1 MRILPRKIRWVATAT
16 LIALGALAA
25 TPVMAADPWPS
36 RPIKLVSPFPPGGTT
51 DLLARILA
59 GPLAEALGQQVIVDN
74 RSGGGGS
81 IGTGIVAK
89 APPDGYSWVVVF
101 DTHAVNPVLI
111 PNLPF
116 DTRKDLDPVM
126 LVATGAMVIT
136 AHASQPYKTFSE
148 LVSAA
153 KSKPDTI
160 SFGSIG
166 SGSLAHLA
174 MTQMGAQAGFKM
186 VHVPY
191 KGGGPLTADAIA
203 GHVPI
208 AMGTSALMA
217 PHIKSGKIR
226 PLAVSSAQRDPS
238 LPDVPT
244 IAEQG
249 IPGFEALAWWGVFT
263 PAGTPKPIIERMNTE
278 IAKALQNPK
287 VKEQLSTRGMNL
299 RLSKPDELG
308 SFLNGE
314 MDRWA
319 KVVKEYKIRAGD

>member
-1 MRILPRKIRWVATAT
+1 MHPHIVSLKAT
-16 LIALGALAA
+16 LLATLFGAVALATNPA
-25 TPVMAADPWPS
+25 LAETWPS
-36 RPIKLVSPFPPGGTT
+36 KPIKLVSPFPPGGTT

-59 GPLAEALGQQVIVDN
+59 GPLATALGQQVIVDN

-89 APPDGYSWVVVF
+89 APPDGYTWVVVF
-101 DTHAVNPVLI
+101 DTHAVNPALI
-111 PNLPF
+111 PNIPF
-116 DTRKDLDPVM
+116 DTKKDLAPVM

-136 AHASQPYKTFSE
+136 AHKSQPYKTFGE
-148 LVSAA
+148 LIAAA
-153 KSKPDTI
+153 KAKPDTI

-174 MTQMGAQAGFKM
+174 MTQMGALADFKL

-217 PHIKSGKIR
+217 PHIKSGALR
-226 PLAVSSAQRDPS
+226 PLAVSSAERDPS

-244 IAEQG
+244 IIEAG
-249 IPGFEALAWWGVFT
+249 IPGFEALAWWGVFA
-263 PAGTPKPIIERMNTE
+263 PAGTPEPIIERMNAE
-278 IAKALQNPK
+278 MAKILQDPK
-287 VKEQLSTRGMNL
+287 VKEQLSSRGMNL
-299 RLSKPDELG
+299 RLSKPAQLG
-308 SFLNGE
+308 NFLNGE

>member
-1 MRILPRKIRWVATAT
+1 MQRRIKAALFST
-16 LIALGALAA
+16 LAIACALAGGVA
-25 TPVMAADPWPS
+25 RADVWPS
-36 RPIKLVSPFPPGGTT
+36 RTVKLVSPFPPGGTT
-51 DLLARILA
+51 DLLARVLA
-59 GPLAEALGQQVIVDN
+59 QPLASALGQQVIVEN

-89 APPDGYSWVVVF
+89 SPPDGYTWVVVF

-111 PNLPF
+111 PNMSF

-136 AHASQPYKTFSE
+136 AHKSQPYKS
-148 LVSAA
+148 LGDLIAAA
-153 KSKPDTI
+153 KAKPDTI

-174 MTQMGAQAGFKM
+174 MTQMGALAGFKM

-217 PHIKSGKIR
+217 PHIKSGAVR
-226 PLAVSSAQRDPS
+226 PLAVSSATRDPS

-263 PAGTPKPIIERMNTE
+263 AAGTPAPIVARMNAE
-278 IAKALQNPK
+278 MSKILQDPK
-287 VKEQLSTRGMNL
+287 VREQLSSRGMNL
-299 RLSKPDELG
+299 RLSTPAQLG

-319 KVVKEYKIRAGD
+319 KVVREYGIRAGD

>member
-1 MRILPRKIRWVATAT
+1 MKTFVRSSKTVLLAM
-16 LIALGALAA
+16 LIGAVALASQPA
-25 TPVMAADPWPS
+25 SADQWPS

-59 GPLAEALGQQVIVDN
+59 GPLAEKLGMQVIVDN

-89 APPDGYSWVVVF
+89 SPPDGYTWVVVF
-101 DTHAVNPVLI
+101 DTHAVNPALI
-111 PNLPF
+111 PNLSF
-116 DTRKDLDPVM
+116 DTKKDLDPVM

-136 AHASQPYKTFSE
+136 AHKSQPWKTFGE
-148 LVSAA
+148 LIASA
-153 KSKPDTI
+153 KDKPDTI

-174 MTQMGAQAGFKM
+174 MTQMGALADFKL

-217 PHIKSGKIR
+217 PHIKSGAVR

-244 IAEQG
+244 IAESG
-249 IPGFEALAWWGVFT
+249 IDGFEALAWWGVFA
-263 PAGTPKPIIERMNTE
+263 PAGVPKPIVERMNAE
-278 IAKALQNPK
+278 MAKILQDPK

-299 RLSKPDELG
+299 RLSTPSQLG
-308 SFLNGE
+308 DFLYNE